1 VPVLVLPVIEPL
13 IPATDADTVTL
24 DAVPLAV
31 TTPVVL
37 TLAQA
42 LELCQDA
49 ELVTSLL
56 PELKAATAL
65 RVAVGAAEK
74 LVPPVLVVT
83 VTEFGWLIKNPRQ
96 PAPTAVKT
104 KPARAAT
111 ASFRPYVRGNCAG
124 SLIIDIRPTSIRKPA
139 TKQPR
144 KILAE

>member
-1 VPVLVLPVIEPL
+1 MPVLVVPVIEPL
-13 IPATDADTVTL
+13 IPATLADTVTL

-31 TTPVVL
+31 TTPLVL
-37 TLAQA
+37 TLAHA

-83 VTEFGWLIKNPRQ
+83 VTELGWFRKKPRQ
-96 PAPTAVKT
+96 PAPAAIKT
-104 KPARAAT
+104 KPASAAT
-111 ASFRPYVRGNCAG
+111 ANFRP
-124 SLIIDIRPTSIRKPA
+124 
-139 TKQPR
+139 
-144 KILAE
+144 